1 MGVRSHPKLCA
12 LVRQLQQDNL
22 YNAAKYRD
30 IRAGVDFQ
38 RNGAR
43 YEKRQEINRKRL
55 LEARAYDE
63 TNAHIYFEKVK
74 TLTKLF

>member
-1 MGVRSHPKLCA
+1 M
-12 LVRQLQQDNL
+12 
-22 YNAAKYRD
+22 
-30 IRAGVDFQ
+30 DFQ
-38 RNGAR
+38 RNGSR
-43 YEKRQEINRKRL
+43 YERRQEINRKRL